1 MISFGALT
9 CLSYPTSITG
19 ETRYM
24 ISIQPINYMYKI
36 QSFFEVILVT
46 PVDFGKVSKKYRIFP
61 QTLSYRKI
69 YFCS

>member
-1 MISFGALT
+1 
-9 CLSYPTSITG
+9 
-19 ETRYM
+19 M